1 MSKNGDE
8 MIDSMKELITL
19 LESLAESFPYL
30 DDYDILVVEESQ
42 KPIIIMSPDEF
53 LKVQRKV
60 IGG

>member
-42 KPIIIMSPDEF
+42 KPIIIMNPDEF
-53 LKVQRKV
+53 LKVQRKI